1 MPQSQADR
9 AVQARAD
16 SERGASLQF
25 KFHRPRHE
33 RAGRAF
39 PHADCGNIAP
49 VNVWEHE
56 GRNFEVV
63 MASDVTRDGMS
74 LELTDLGSREIG
86 PALEAFWHD
95 DGSGFD
101 FIAHH
106 AATLP
111 FAVVER
117 FVAAARK
124 HLPPPAD
131 ES

>member
-1 MPQSQADR
+1 MCVRSAMPT
-9 AVQARAD
+9 
-16 SERGASLQF
+16 RGGVEASL
-25 KFHRPRHE
+25 
-33 RAGRAF
+33 AV
-39 PHADCGNIAP
+39 D
-49 VNVWEHE
+49 VWEHE

-63 MASDVTRDGMS
+63 MASDVINDGMG
-74 LELTDLGSREIG
+74 LELTDLGSRESG

-95 DGSGFD
+95 DGSGFE
-101 FIAHH
+101 FIVHH

-124 HLPPPAD
+124 NLPPTH

>member
-1 MPQSQADR
+1 MSAFR
-9 AVQARAD
+9 SVGGRVVGTSLAVD
-16 SERGASLQF
+16 
-25 KFHRPRHE
+25 
-33 RAGRAF
+33 
-39 PHADCGNIAP
+39 
-49 VNVWEHE
+49 VWVHE

-63 MASDVTRDGMS
+63 MASGVINDGMG
-74 LELTDLGSREIG
+74 LELTDLGSAESG

-106 AATLP
+106 AGNLP

-124 HLPPPAD
+124 TLPPAD

>member
-1 MPQSQADR
+1 MD
-9 AVQARAD
+9 
-16 SERGASLQF
+16 
-25 KFHRPRHE
+25 
-33 RAGRAF
+33 
-39 PHADCGNIAP
+39 
-49 VNVWEHE
+49 VWEHE

-63 MASDVTRDGMS
+63 MASDVINDGMG
-74 LELTDLGSREIG
+74 LELTDLGSSESG

-95 DGSGFD
+95 DGKTFD

-106 AATLP
+106 AGILP

-124 HLPPPAD
+124 NLPPTD

>member
-1 MPQSQADR
+1 VA
-9 AVQARAD
+9 
-16 SERGASLQF
+16 ASLVV
-25 KFHRPRHE
+25 
-33 RAGRAF
+33 
-39 PHADCGNIAP
+39 D
-49 VNVWEHE
+49 VWERK
-56 GRNFEVV
+56 GRKFEVV
-63 MASDVTRDGMS
+63 MASDVINDGMG
-74 LELTDLGSREIG
+74 LELTDLGSSDSG

-106 AATLP
+106 AGTLP

-124 HLPPPAD
+124 NLPPTS